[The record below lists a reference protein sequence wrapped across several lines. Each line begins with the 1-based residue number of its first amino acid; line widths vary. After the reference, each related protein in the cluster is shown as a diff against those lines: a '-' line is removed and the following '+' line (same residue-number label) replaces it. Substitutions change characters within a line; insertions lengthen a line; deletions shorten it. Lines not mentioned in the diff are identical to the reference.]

1 MFSLAALLSYTDRQ
15 ILGLLVDPIRADL
28 HFSDTDISL
37 LQGLAFALIYSV
49 AGLPLG
55 RLADVFLRRAVII
68 AGVLIWTAGTVAC
81 GLAQGFTGLFIGRIV
96 VGIGEAALAP
106 AAMSMITDL
115 FPPVRRGTAI
125 GVFLMGML
133 IGGGAALSIGG
144 FLLQAAQGG
153 LLQGVPWIGQ
163 LAPWR
168 SVLVMLGLPGIV
180 LALLLLT
187 ISEPARRGDAGLAP
201 AARHGLAEAAA
212 ALIERRSLVLPLLG
226 AMALMSVG
234 DFSLLSWLPSVLMRN
249 YHYSA
254 GAVGGLLG
262 GVAMST
268 GALGAVLSGMVSDRR
283 ARRCGP
289 AARILVA
296 AVCATATWPIAT
308 MAFTAHGWMVLA
320 LFAWWNFF
328 STAAGVAGITALQEA
343 VPNETRGLTVAMISF
358 GNIMLG
364 LGLGTMCTALVTD
377 RVFHDPQRVVSSLSL
392 VVGPAAIAG
401 GLSFW
406 SALHFAKVFRGF
418 SAERQ
423 MLSPSN

>member
-1 MFSLAALLSYTDRQ
+1 VFSLAALLSYTDRQ

-28 HFSDTDISL
+28 HFTDTDISL
-37 LQGLAFALIYSV
+37 LQGVAFALIYSV

-81 GLAQGFTGLFIGRIV
+81 GLAHGFTGLFIARIV

-115 FPPVRRGTAI
+115 FPAARRGTAI

-144 FLLQAAQGG
+144 FLLQAAQSG
-153 LLQGVPWIGQ
+153 LLLRIPWIGA

-168 SVLVMLGLPGIV
+168 SVLVLLGLPGIV

-187 ISEPARRGDAGLAP
+187 ISEPARRPDAALSP
-201 AARHGLAEAAA
+201 AARHGLAQAVA
-212 ALIERRSLVLPLLG
+212 ALLERRGLVLPLLG

-268 GALGAVLSGMVSDRR
+268 GALGAVVSGMVSDAR
-283 ARRCGP
+283 ARRGGP
-289 AARILVA
+289 PARILVA
-296 AVCATATWPIAT
+296 AVCATAAWPIA
-308 MAFTAHGWMVLA
+308 MMGFTSHGWMVLA
-320 LFAWWNFF
+320 LFAWWNLF
-328 STAAGVAGITALQEA
+328 STAAGTAGITALQEA
-343 VPNETRGLTVAMISF
+343 VPGETRGLTVAMISF

-364 LGLGTMCTALVTD
+364 LGAGTMCTALITD
-377 RVFHDPQRVVSSLSL
+377 RLFQDPQRVAASLSL
-392 VVGPAAIAG
+392 VVGPAAFTG
-401 GLSFW
+401 SLCFW
-406 SALHFAKVFRGF
+406 SSLQFSKAFRLF
-418 SAERQ
+418 SADKKT
-423 MLSPSN
+423 LPS